1 MKYRKLLYM
10 KLNVMVAM
18 YCFLCR
24 NIGSHSQYIEQHCLE
39 YNPET
44 LAYLRAKFYTQQQSL
59 VNLSQIFGETPRV
72 HVVYQH
78 CNGTFST
85 IISSHVKRK
94 HKVIKTDT
102 QIIFT
107 QWGYAYAGEG
117 MLMQVWVC
125 LCRWGYGYAG
135 EGMLMQARFRVWGKI
150 HFRKQQL
157 SFFLSFLKLFFWAQ
171 QNLVKHKNWSGP
183 AHDFPNSVA
192 TDL

>member
-1 MKYRKLLYM
+1 MGCQQLFLPLRAGNILFPVSCRRKQTEKGAADHSRHSQMKYRKLLYM

-78 CNGTFST
+78 CNRTFST

-107 QWGYAYAGEG
+107 Q
-117 MLMQVWVC
+117 
-125 LCRWGYGYAG
+125 
-135 EGMLMQARFRVWGKI
+135 
-150 HFRKQQL
+150 
-157 SFFLSFLKLFFWAQ
+157 
-171 QNLVKHKNWSGP
+171 
-183 AHDFPNSVA
+183 
-192 TDL
+192 